1 MNSTKMNPALIT
13 THQAAEILGV
23 THGRVVQLCVNGQL
37 EAMKIGRDWLIHP
50 STVHARAADPPPAG
64 RRWPVK

>member
-1 MNSTKMNPALIT
+1 MKVALLLT

-23 THGRVVQLCVNGQL
+23 TYGRVVQLCVKGQL
-37 EAMKIGRDWLIHP
+37 KAFKLGRDWLIHTR
-50 STVHARAADPPPAG
+50 SVHARAAAPPPAG